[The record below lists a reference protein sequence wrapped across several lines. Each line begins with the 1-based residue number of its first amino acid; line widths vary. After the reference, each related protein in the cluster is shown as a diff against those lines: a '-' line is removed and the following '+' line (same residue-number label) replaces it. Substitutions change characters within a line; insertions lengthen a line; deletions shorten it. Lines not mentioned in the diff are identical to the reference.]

1 MRYDAGILKWYT
13 NELQEMDRKLR
24 KFTTTNRELHPRS
37 DVVWLYV
44 SRENS
49 SRELTRCENC
59 MSKENGLNL
68 YVKNNIEPLEPLLV
82 AARTS

>member
-1 MRYDAGILKWYT
+1 MNCKKWT
-13 NELQEMDRKLR
+13 ESSGNLRQRIENCTQEVM
-24 KFTTTNRELHPRS
+24 
-37 DVVWLYV
+37 LYGCMFLGKIV
-44 SRENS
+44 G
-49 SRELTRCENC
+49 ELTRCENC